1 MNILIQ
7 LSESEKRVLFAFLLV
22 FILLL
27 VVVAFIGYLIT
38 KALKRHGKRIE
49 NAVYDVVVT
58 RVITDKKA
66 FKVYARKKNWRLF
79 FHDSKIALLIMTIG
93 WLILLLRACF
103 KGFNYNP
110 FNFHDGFGTVLFL
123 WDFEDPSC
131 YSNFFGLTLLSQWP
145 SLINTP
151 HLVAEATTS
160 YFAIPLILVG
170 TIWYLISVQGL
181 IGRTLHI
188 NSLSNSIF
196 EKNLANFN
204 QNTQLYNSLVNTAPP
219 VNDNNQISN

>member
-7 LSESEKRVLFAFLLV
+7 LSESEKRVLFAFLLL

-27 VVVAFIGYLIT
+27 VLVAFIGYLIT
-38 KALKRHGKRIE
+38 KLLKRQGKKIE

-66 FKVYARKKNWRLF
+66 FKKYARKKNFRLF
-79 FHDSKIALLIMTIG
+79 LHDSKIALIIMLTG
-93 WLILLLRACF
+93 WLILFIRACF
-103 KGFNYNP
+103 QGFDYNP
-110 FNFHDGFGTVLFL
+110 FNHHNGFGTVLFL

-145 SLINTP
+145 PLINTP
-151 HLVAEATTS
+151 HLVANAVAS

-170 TIWYLISVQGL
+170 TIWYLIAVSGL

-188 NSLSNSIF
+188 NSLSSSIF
-196 EKNLANFN
+196 DKDLTNFN
-204 QNTQLYNSLVNTAPP
+204 QNTQLYNSLGNVNPP
-219 VNDNNQISN
+219 VDNNNQNNI